1 MAEDSITSIATALVV
16 GGGIGGMAAAI
27 SLAERGV
34 RSELVDLDPDWR
46 VYGAGITITGP
57 TLRAFDRL
65 GVLEGVRRKGYLS
78 DRTKLFSADGTLLTE
93 IAMPTLEEGLPQAGG
108 ILRPDLHAI
117 FASRVKELGVD
128 VRLGMS
134 VRRLEERS
142 GGVLVEFSD
151 GEIAQY
157 DAVIGADGFHSA
169 TRGMILPDAPKA
181 QFTGQGCWRLLADR
195 PEHVT
200 GPEIYFGRDFKVGV
214 NPCSADKMYMFA
226 NVKMPGN
233 PYVPEE
239 ELLPRMA
246 ALLAPMGG
254 TIREVYEGLGAH
266 SAINY
271 RPLEALLVPLPW
283 HVGRIGL
290 IGDAVH
296 ATTPHLASGA
306 GLAVEAGYLVGEMLA
321 EAEDIEHAWRRFGE
335 RRWARSK
342 LVVENSVLI
351 GDLEQ
356 QGGNDAR
363 IASIMAESQREL
375 AMPM

>member
-1 MAEDSITSIATALVV
+1 VTEKTILVI
-16 GGGIGGMAAAI
+16 GGGTGGMSAAI
-27 SLAERGV
+27 SLRQNAAAV
-34 RSELVDLDPDWR
+34 RLIDIDPNWR
-46 VYGAGITITGP
+46 ALGAGMTITGP

-65 GVLEGVRRKGYLS
+65 GVLEGVRSKGYLS
-78 DRTKLFSADGTLLTE
+78 DRTRLFSADGTLLTE
-93 IAMPTLEEGLPQAGG
+93 IVMPAIEEGLPQAGG
-108 ILRPDLHAI
+108 ILRPDLHSI

-128 VRLGMS
+128 VRLGIS
-134 VRRLEERS
+134 VIRMEERPDH
-142 GGVLVEFSD
+142 VVVEFSN
-151 GEIAQY
+151 GELAHY
-157 DAVIGADGFHSA
+157 DAVVGADGFHSA
-169 TRGMILPDAPKA
+169 TRAMILPNAPKA

-195 PEHVT
+195 PAHVT
-200 GPEIYFGRDFKVGV
+200 GPEIYFGRDLKVGV
-214 NPCSADKMYMFA
+214 NPCSPDKMYMFA

-233 PYVPEE
+233 PYVPED

-246 ALLAPMGG
+246 ELLAPMGG
-254 TIREVYEGLGAH
+254 TIREVYEGLGEH

-321 EAEDIEHAWRRFGE
+321 GAENVEQAWRRFGE
-335 RRWARSK
+335 RRWARSR

-375 AMPM
+375 AQPM